1 MEFQISPKHIYMRKI
16 FKLILRKDDLNSLF
30 NIDKIV
36 LPLSISYNTIR
47 EDLFDD
53 IVLRGLICLNFI
65 KNYSIDEYWY
75 IKRN

>member
-47 EDLFDD
+47 QDLFDD

>member
-1 MEFQISPKHIYMRKI
+1 MEFQISPKNIHMRKI
-16 FKLILRKDDLNSLF
+16 SKLILRKDDLNPLF

-47 EDLFDD
+47 QDLFDD
-53 IVLRGLICLNFI
+53 IVLRGLICLNLI